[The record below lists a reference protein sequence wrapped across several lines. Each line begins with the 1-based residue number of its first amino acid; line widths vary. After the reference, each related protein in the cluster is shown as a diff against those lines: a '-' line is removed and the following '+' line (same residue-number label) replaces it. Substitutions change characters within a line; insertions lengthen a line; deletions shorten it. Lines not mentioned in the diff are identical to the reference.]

1 MSRTDRTVI
10 EREPRGLCEILLAL
24 VVFFVAAAGVL
35 MSLGGSY
42 YVDTESW
49 ILCVLSF
56 AVGAWALGLNR

>member
-1 MSRTDRTVI
+1 MTDRTVT
-10 EREPRGLCEILLAL
+10 ERGPRGFCEIMVAL
-24 VVFFVAAAGVL
+24 VVCLVAAMGVL

-56 AVGAWALGLNR
+56 GVGAWALGLNR

>member
-1 MSRTDRTVI
+1 MTARTTTV
-10 EREPRGLCEILLAL
+10 REPRGACEILLAL
-24 VVFFVAAAGVL
+24 IVFLVAAAGVL